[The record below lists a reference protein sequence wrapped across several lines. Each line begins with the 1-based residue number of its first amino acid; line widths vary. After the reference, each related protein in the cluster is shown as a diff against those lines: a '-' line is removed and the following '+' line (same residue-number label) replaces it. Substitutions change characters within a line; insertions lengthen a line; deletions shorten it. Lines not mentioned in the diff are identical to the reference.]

1 VDTHDTEDAVTKIQQ
16 WRKLAG
22 VEQPQDFRTFL
33 RVAFKDVLTSPGED
47 SRRMTSHDVKI
58 VERWLEWI
66 VTEKRKP
73 NPSDSYDILS
83 VDLERTRLSVTR
95 QGLLGTGPPK
105 LRRGDRIVIAKGS
118 RVPLVLRPV
127 CQSSVKN
134 WSPRL
139 VSSGMATYSLVPAI
153 CTVSWMAR
161 QRLQRPSGTL
171 LISTRSSFASKL
183 RHDSGAMVVSVAR
196 HLHAPLA

>member
-1 VDTHDTEDAVTKIQQ
+1 MVGLVFKIGNIVDTHDTEDAVTKIQQ

-33 RVAFKDVLTSPGED
+33 RVAFKDVLTSLGED

-83 VDLERTRLSVTR
+83 VDLDFSIFVERTRLSVTR
-95 QGLLGTGPPK
+95 
-105 LRRGDRIVIAKGS
+105 
-118 RVPLVLRPV
+118 
-127 CQSSVKN
+127 
-134 WSPRL
+134 
-139 VSSGMATYSLVPAI
+139 
-153 CTVSWMAR
+153 
-161 QRLQRPSGTL
+161 
-171 LISTRSSFASKL
+171 
-183 RHDSGAMVVSVAR
+183 
-196 HLHAPLA
+196 